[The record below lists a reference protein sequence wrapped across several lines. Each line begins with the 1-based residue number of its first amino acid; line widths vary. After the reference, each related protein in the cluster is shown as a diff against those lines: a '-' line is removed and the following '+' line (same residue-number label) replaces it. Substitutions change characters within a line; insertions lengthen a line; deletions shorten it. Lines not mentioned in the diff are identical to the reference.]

1 MPRWMIIVIACL
13 IVGAFWFKWSRSPEA
28 AAHAA
33 AHDGHQAAREK
44 MAESLSEM
52 NKRMPIDINPLVKI
66 TRMELVNGVAMVY
79 VTQSGVFEPTDD
91 AKAAMTKLM
100 KADYCRGDL
109 KRARDANVSIEM
121 DLKTPSRT
129 LDEPFGK
136 TWVLSIS
143 PAQCG

>member
-1 MPRWMIIVIACL
+1 MPRWMVIVITCL
-13 IVGAFWFKWSRSPEA
+13 IFGAFWFKWSRTPEA

-33 AHDGHQAAREK
+33 AHDGHEGERQK
-44 MAESLSEM
+44 MADSLAEM
-52 NKRMPIDINPLVKI
+52 NKRLPMDVNPMVKI
-66 TRMELVNGVAMVY
+66 TRMELVNGVVMVY
-79 VTQSGVFEPTDD
+79 VTQTGVFEPTDE
-91 AKAAMTKLM
+91 AKAAMTKKL
-100 KADYCRGDL
+100 KGDYCHGDL
-109 KRARDANVSIEM
+109 KRAYEANVSIEM